1 MIDLLFNLSF
11 FVYYGAI
18 IPWDMMNAPE
28 LTVVPWRL
36 VVIAILI
43 LLFRRIPIMLA
54 LKPIIPDIRTWREA
68 LFCGHFGPIGV
79 GAIFISILAR
89 AELETGHTVPLATLP
104 TDPNTP
110 NSTVILAIWPIVS
123 FLILSSVFL
132 ALITL
137 IAQIIVHGSS
147 IAVFT
152 LGKHLNT
159 LSFTITYTQD
169 NGTTQASA
177 QSGPTWASRLPRMSI
192 ATRHPLSKYK
202 KGKIGP
208 ISAPQDGRPLNSDT
222 LREGGPISLSAI
234 GRPADVDTA
243 PGAARRREERR
254 HDIEN
259 VQMEGE
265 TEKDEEPSEETGEED
280 YEEKI
285 NEGEEAWREGDNIIV
300 ENEEGEVIRT
310 ITSPGESDLKM
321 AADKFGRKIMEG
333 VEGRTQTQPASITG
347 RLKRIWSGRKDSDYK
362 DGGRQEVDLEQ
373 GITEDDKISN
383 VMEKRSS
390 ADSAKGVPGTPS
402 TRSPPRLAL
411 GPALVVDEDA
421 RRTGHVSDRTE
432 RRARQ
437 ERDQE
442 TAVER
447 RRREAV
453 LGASADSDDEGPPHP
468 PYPLVSRNKGKQ
480 PESSSDDEEEESPYD
495 EAPSSRSQ
503 SSSRGAESS
512 TSGSQLL
519 SPPAARTRGIRF
531 GDINVGQASFS
542 LEEGPPST
550 GQRHYKTGSGDWRVR
565 WNK

>member
-1 MIDLLFNLSF
+1 LSF

-104 TDPNTP
+104 TDPNSP
-110 NSTVILAIWPIVS
+110 NYTVILAIWPIVS
-123 FLILSSVFL
+123 FLILSSVHL
-132 ALITL
+132 ALISL

-177 QSGPTWASRLPRMSI
+177 QSGATWASRLPRMSI
-192 ATRHPLSKYK
+192 ATRRPLSKHK

-208 ISAPQDGRPLNSDT
+208 ISAPQDGRPLNGDT

-259 VQMEGE
+259 VRLEGE
-265 TEKDEEPSEETGEED
+265 TEKDEEPSEETQEED

-285 NEGEEAWREGDNIIV
+285 NDGEEAWREGDNIIV

-310 ITSPGESDLKM
+310 ITSPRESELKM
-321 AADKFGRKIMEG
+321 AAEKFGKNIVDKFEG
-333 VEGRTQTQPASITG
+333 VEEKTQAQPESITG
-347 RLKRIWSGRKDSDYK
+347 RLKRIWSGRKESDYK
-362 DGGRQEVDLEQ
+362 DGGRQEIDLEQ
-373 GITEDDKISN
+373 GITEEEEN
-383 VMEKRSS
+383 PTVVEKRSS
-390 ADSAKGVPGTPS
+390 ADSAKGIPTTPS
-402 TRSPPRLAL
+402 TRSPPRPAA
-411 GPALVVDEDA
+411 GPTLVVDEDT

-453 LGASADSDDEGPPHP
+453 LGSSADSDDEGPPHP
-468 PYPLVSRNKGKQ
+468 PYPMLSRNKGKE
-480 PESSSDDEEEESPYD
+480 PESSADEEEDSPDD

-512 TSGSQLL
+512 ASGSQLL
-519 SPPAARTRGIRF
+519 SPPPARTRGIRF

-550 GQRHYKTGSGDWRVR
+550 GARHHKTGSGSGDWRVR